1 MRKIDCV
8 EPGIIVDGTVLKSGS
23 ILKKGRR
30 DVTREC
36 LMATMKHMTYK
47 SSFQNDGISGYW
59 YGNLLLV
66 FLDAEKY
73 RITNYEGREIIFGG
87 KGEQ

>member
-8 EPGIIVDGTVLKSGS
+8 EPGIIVDGTVLKDGS
-23 ILKKGRR
+23 ISNKNRR
-30 DVTREC
+30 EVTKEC
-36 LMATMKHMTYK
+36 VMATMKRMTCM
-47 SSFQNDGISGYW
+47 STFQNDGISGYL

-66 FLDAEKY
+66 LLDPEKY
-73 RITNYEGREIIFGG
+73 KIINNERCEITFGG